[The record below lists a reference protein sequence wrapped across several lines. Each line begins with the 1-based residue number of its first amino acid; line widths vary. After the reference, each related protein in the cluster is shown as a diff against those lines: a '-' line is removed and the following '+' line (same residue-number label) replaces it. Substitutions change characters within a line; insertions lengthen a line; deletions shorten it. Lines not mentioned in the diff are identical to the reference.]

1 MPWTP
6 DTAEAKW
13 PRAHTLV
20 AENAKLRTKLEQRG
34 AVVAKLLEQITD
46 LQSILRDARPIVFN
60 ALTHPNVQP
69 WQKEIRA
76 HVLARIDA
84 AKGPDDGQAD

>member
-34 AVVAKLLEQITD
+34 AVVAKLLEQIAS
-46 LQSILRDARPIVFN
+46 LQA
-60 ALTHPNVQP
+60 Q
-69 WQKEIRA
+69 
-76 HVLARIDA
+76 LANPK
-84 AKGPDDGQAD
+84 AK